1 MLVVTYNPEWP
12 NHFKEISEK
21 LFDKL
26 NHLNIAIEHIG
37 STSIKG
43 LAAKPIIDIDIVYQ
57 ANHHFERI
65 KEVLESVGYLH
76 HGNQGILGREVF
88 KRSNLEGDDVLDK
101 IIHHLYV
108 CEQNCD
114 ELNNHL
120 FFRDQL
126 RKNTSAKKC
135 YQELKF
141 SIAAEAN
148 NDRKKYA
155 AIKEVKANA
164 FIKYVIELEKL
175 EQNTNNEPNSR

>member
-12 NHFKEISEK
+12 KHYKQISEK
-21 LFDKL
+21 LFDRL
-26 NHLNIAIEHIG
+26 HHLIIAIEHIG

-57 ANHHFERI
+57 ANHFERI
-65 KEVLESVGYLH
+65 KEILESVGYLH
-76 HGNQGILGREVF
+76 HGDQGILGREVF
-88 KRSNLEGDDVLDK
+88 KRSKLECDDVLDK
-101 IIHHLYV
+101 IKHHLYV
-108 CEQNCD
+108 CEQNGD

-120 FFRDQL
+120 FFRDHL
-126 RKNTSAKKC
+126 RKNSNSKKC

-141 SIAAEAN
+141 NIAAEAN

-164 FIKYVIELEKL
+164 FIKYIIELEKL
-175 EQNTNNEPNSR
+175 EQTNNEPKS